1 MSKIVGE
8 LYDGVY
14 YDIIENEI
22 ENPVKNGDGRFILKL
37 REGQDDAKTSD
48 IPEKII
54 FPWERAVMI
63 LSNPWDRITHY
74 KDDHGEHYSCIIYD
88 FVWIDIWAD
97 TVEELFN
104 LICRLIRPD
113 DKGIDL
119 ITESTKEKEKQP
131 IK

>member
-1 MSKIVGE
+1 MVVFIN
-8 LYDGVY
+8 
-14 YDIIENEI
+14 DIIENEI
-22 ENPVKNGDGRFILKL
+22 ENPVKNGDRCFILKL

-48 IPEKII
+48 IPEKVI
-54 FPWERAVMI
+54 FPWERAVMM
-63 LSNPWDRITHY
+63 LSNPQDRITHY

-88 FVWIDIWAD
+88 FVWIDIWDD

-104 LICRLIRPD
+104 LICRLIHPD

>member
-1 MSKIVGE
+1 M
-8 LYDGVY
+8 
-14 YDIIENEI
+14 
-22 ENPVKNGDGRFILKL
+22 
-37 REGQDDAKTSD
+37 
-48 IPEKII
+48 
-54 FPWERAVMI
+54 

-74 KDDHGEHYSCIIYD
+74 KDDHGEHYSRIIYD

-104 LICRLIRPD
+104 LICRLIHPD
-113 DKGIDL
+113 YKGMDL